1 VLFAQENT
9 AGGGNLLTTLGM
21 FALLF
26 GAMYF
31 LFIRPQSKRRKE
43 AEQMQKQIGAGD
55 KVITIGGLYGTVA
68 STDDDSV
75 TLEIHPGVNARFS
88 RQAIAR
94 VLDRAGGDIVAPDEV
109 DHPADEP
116 VSSAQDT
123 KKKI

>member
-43 AEQMQKQIGAGD
+43 AESMQKQIGPGD
-55 KVITIGGLYGTVA
+55 KVITIGGLYGTVE

-75 TLEIHPGVNARFS
+75 TLEIHPGVNARYS

-94 VLDRAGGDIVAPDEV
+94 VLDRAGSEEIVSTEV

-116 VSSAQDT
+116 VSPVQES